1 MKRPRDR
8 LFGAASRML
17 DAVGSEVSTEV
28 SEPGRG
34 LSLVVAP

>member
-1 MKRPRDR
+1 MKRQRDR
-8 LFGAASRML
+8 LFGAACTML

-28 SEPGRG
+28 SEPGHG